1 MADVAKVPRS
11 LPLALLYPV
20 FFLSGMAAIL
30 YQLVW
35 QRSLFTLY
43 GTSSESVTVVVTA
56 FMLGLGLGSLAGGWL
71 SERPGISLPV
81 VFGLVELAIGLFGIV
96 SLPFFGWLASW
107 TSGAAGIEVGVAAM
121 GAVVVPT
128 LLMGATLPLLVA
140 HQVRE
145 SGNVGQS
152 VGQMYFINT
161 LGSAAG
167 AFLAAAVLMG
177 ALGQSRSVW
186 LAAALNFVVAGLV
199 LGAFLKFRTR
209 R

>member
-1 MADVAKVPRS
+1 MADPSHTARP

-43 GTSSESVTVVVTA
+43 GTSSESVTVIVTA
-56 FMLGLGLGSLAGGWL
+56 FMLGLGLGGLAGGWI
-71 SERPGISLPV
+71 SERPRVPLPV
-81 VFGLVELAIGLFGIV
+81 VFGAVELGIGLFGIV
-96 SLPFFGWLASW
+96 SLPFFRWIASW
-107 TSGAAGIEVGVAAM
+107 TSTAAGLGVGLAAL

-140 HQVRE
+140 HRVRE
-145 SGNVGQS
+145 SGNVGRS
-152 VGQMYFINT
+152 VGELYFVNT
-161 LGSAAG
+161 LGSAVG
-167 AFLAAAVLMG
+167 ALVASVVLLG
-177 ALGQSRSVW
+177 ALGQARSVIV
-186 LAAALNFVVAGLV
+186 AAALNFAVAALV
-199 LGAFLKFRTR
+199 LVGSRGR

>member
-1 MADVAKVPRS
+1 MADPSRAARP
-11 LPLALLYPV
+11 LPLTLLYPV

-43 GTSSESVTVVVTA
+43 GTSSESVTVIVTA
-56 FMLGLGLGSLAGGWL
+56 FMLGLGLGGLAGGWI
-71 SERPGISLPV
+71 SERPRIPLPL
-81 VFGLVELAIGLFGIV
+81 VFGAVELGIGLFGLI
-96 SLPFFGWLASW
+96 SLPFFRWIASW
-107 TSGAAGIEVGVAAM
+107 TSTAAGLGVGLAAM

-140 HQVRE
+140 HRVRE
-145 SGNVGQS
+145 SGNVGRS
-152 VGQMYFINT
+152 VGELYFVNT

-167 AFLAAAVLMG
+167 ALAAAVVLLG
-177 ALGQSRSVW
+177 ALGQARSVTV
-186 LAAALNFVVAGLV
+186 AAAINFAVAALV
-199 LGAFLKFRTR
+199 LGGSLRSR